1 MFLAPQTDT
10 VYMKMR
16 IIFSNQEEQK
26 KDFKFQSYRLNF

>member
-1 MFLAPQTDT
+1 MFLAPQTGT
-10 VYMKMR
+10 VYMTMR

>member
-10 VYMKMR
+10 VYMTMT

-26 KDFKFQSYRLNF
+26 KDFRFQSYRLNF

>member
-10 VYMKMR
+10 ACMTMK

-26 KDFKFQSYRLNF
+26 KDFRFQSSRLDF